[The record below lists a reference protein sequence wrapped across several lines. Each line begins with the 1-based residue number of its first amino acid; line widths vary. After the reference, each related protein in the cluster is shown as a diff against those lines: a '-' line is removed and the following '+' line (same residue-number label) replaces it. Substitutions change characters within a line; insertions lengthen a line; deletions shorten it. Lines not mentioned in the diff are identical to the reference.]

1 MRLWAALPLLLLAAC
16 RAPPAAPAALDDLC
30 SWLFA
35 HVLDED
41 PTAMD
46 AGAARLS
53 AWAEAHWEETD
64 GGYAITALDQPTLD
78 ALDDVE
84 RHAAELA
91 GIAVITESAHTVDE
105 VAGAVLTVDLTE
117 IYPAM
122 VTYDRTFYG
131 DPGAFLARDL
141 ALLESEEWIHQE
153 IDSLIDITA
162 DSHSWNQYLF
172 AEADTGSALVQRNW
186 LVEPPVLDPAWLAA
200 SEQYTIQAF
209 VPREGG
215 HYRLQAMWVVYAS
228 DAVPIDTGLKLTAD
242 DFERNSEY
250 LEAWLDAHPG

>member
-1 MRLWAALPLLLLAAC
+1 MRPSTLLLLFLAAC
-16 RAPPAAPAALDDLC
+16 KSPPQAPAALDDLC

-35 HVLDED
+35 HALDED
-41 PTAMD
+41 PAAMD
-46 AGAARLS
+46 AGAAQLS
-53 AWAEAHWEETD
+53 AWMAAHWEETD
-64 GGYAITALDQPTLD
+64 GGYAISALDQATLD
-78 ALDDVE
+78 ALDGVE

-105 VAGAVLTVDLTE
+105 VAAAVLTVDLTE

-122 VTYDRTFYG
+122 VTYERTFHG
-131 DPGAFLARDL
+131 DHDAFLTGDL
-141 ALLESEEWIHQE
+141 ALLETEEWIHQE

-172 AEADTGSALVQRNW
+172 AEADTGPSLVQRNW

-200 SEQYTIQAF
+200 SEQYTLQAF

-215 HYRLQAMWVVYAS
+215 HFRLQAMWVVYAS
-228 DAVPIDTGLKLTAD
+228 DAIPTDTGLRLTAD
-242 DFERNSEY
+242 DFQHNSEY
-250 LEAWLDAHPG
+250 LETWMDAHPG